1 MPSNNDLTADLNLLD
16 PNDIRLYFDEFDDL
30 TLDLAGKMHK
40 QLAVQRAFPLNAPK
54 EFIALQNSEGSEIG
68 IVRNLNDLDT
78 ESHDALQIALVQ
90 TYFMPRI
97 IKVNSVVSN
106 FHVPT
111 WDVETDHGPR
121 VFEIPSSRR
130 DVRVI
135 GDGRVV
141 LRDADGNRY
150 EIPDYR
156 RLDPESIVLVETIV

>member
-16 PNDIRLYFDEFDDL
+16 PNDIHLYFDEFDDL
-30 TLDLAGKMHK
+30 TLDLAGTMHK
-40 QLAVQRAFPLNAPK
+40 QLAVQRAFPLNAPGK
-54 EFIALQNSEGSEIG
+54 FIMLQDATGKEIG
-68 IVRNLNDLDT
+68 IVSDLNQLDNKSQET
-78 ESHDALQIALVQ
+78 LHAALIQ
-90 TYFMPRI
+90 TYFMPQITR
-97 IKVNSVVSN
+97 VNSVVSN

-111 WDVETDHGPR
+111 WDVETDHGSR

-135 GDGRVV
+135 GEGRVI

-156 RLDPESIVLVETIV
+156 LLDPESIAFVETLV